1 MLFWLLLGAV
11 CGVSMGALLVCLLGD
26 SLAVGLL
33 LLWFPLLL
41 VLDPSFSGAEAERSE
56 ARALL

>member
-1 MLFWLLLGAV
+1 
-11 CGVSMGALLVCLLGD
+11 MGALLVCLLGD

>member
-1 MLFWLLLGAV
+1 
-11 CGVSMGALLVCLLGD
+11 MGALLVCLLGD

-41 VLDPSFSGAEAERSE
+41 VLDPSFSGAEAKPALFYRELFYILLDSRE
-56 ARALL
+56 AKRQ